1 MKGAGAMERH
11 VLPEPHTPPRRFG
24 RAGIVLGS
32 AIAAATMMVSVARAQ
47 SCQDLWVER
56 NGYFKEAGYCFK
68 TARAISFFGNAG
80 CMYDD
85 MSAVPLPR
93 HVRARIEE
101 IKWMER
107 SRGCD

>member
-1 MKGAGAMERH
+1 MNRITSSKQAS
-11 VLPEPHTPPRRFG
+11 RRRGLG
-24 RAGIVLGS
+24 RAIVTAGS
-32 AIAAATMMVSVARAQ
+32 ALAAATLFASLAQAQ

-56 NGYFKEAGYCFK
+56 NGYYKDAGYCFK

-85 MSAVPLPR
+85 QAAVPLPR
-93 HVRARIEE
+93 HIRARIEE
-101 IKWMER
+101 IKWLER